1 MGISKYPVDY
11 VKGTGMLQC
20 WSPSSTDS
28 VLATRGFGRRQEYI
42 VNKSV
47 PRGSFS
53 FAIELENMF
62 GFCEDFQHVVYGMRH
77 KLSLVRKGD
86 NDAIQRSGIA
96 GPGKVVLSKLAWIMP
111 RDQPN
116 DVKKF
121 NMYKTIEAKVSLEAA
136 FRMRQCSSAEIP
148 PQTQTFDWRLGTR
161 SAPEKPRHLLIAF
174 QKERM
179 GDQEKTPSQFDH
191 LNLIEVSVILNDTR
205 YPARNVIA
213 DFPKHKYVEYYKM
226 FTEFSQNFYGLDPLT
241 SSNFVDIVTYKEE
254 FPIFYIDVS
263 KQSERITQSV
273 VDIKIRL
280 RFANNVGDNVIAYA
294 LVISDRKLKF
304 QSNGRAMNIVY

>member
-1 MGISKYPVDY
+1 
-11 VKGTGMLQC
+11 
-20 WSPSSTDS
+20 
-28 VLATRGFGRRQEYI
+28 
-42 VNKSV
+42 
-47 PRGSFS
+47 
-53 FAIELENMF
+53 
-62 GFCEDFQHVVYGMRH
+62 
-77 KLSLVRKGD
+77 
-86 NDAIQRSGIA
+86 
-96 GPGKVVLSKLAWIMP
+96 
-111 RDQPN
+111 
-116 DVKKF
+116 
-121 NMYKTIEAKVSLEAA
+121 
-136 FRMRQCSSAEIP
+136 
-148 PQTQTFDWRLGTR
+148 
-161 SAPEKPRHLLIAF
+161 
-174 QKERM
+174 M

-226 FTEFSQNFYGLDPLT
+226 FTQFSQNFYGSDPLT

-304 QSNGRAMNIVY
+304 QSNGRATNIVY

>member
-111 RDQPN
+111 RVQPN
-116 DVKKF
+116 DVKKCI
-121 NMYKTIEAKVSLEAA
+121 KLS
-136 FRMRQCSSAEIP
+136 RQK
-148 PQTQTFDWRLGTR
+148 L
-161 SAPEKPRHLLIAF
+161 
-174 QKERM
+174 
-179 GDQEKTPSQFDH
+179 
-191 LNLIEVSVILNDTR
+191 
-205 YPARNVIA
+205 
-213 DFPKHKYVEYYKM
+213 
-226 FTEFSQNFYGLDPLT
+226 
-241 SSNFVDIVTYKEE
+241 
-254 FPIFYIDVS
+254 VS
-263 KQSERITQSV
+263 KLPFV
-273 VDIKIRL
+273 C
-280 RFANNVGDNVIAYA
+280 DNVAVPKFH
-294 LVISDRKLKF
+294 LKLKRLIGDWEHV
-304 QSNGRAMNIVY
+304 QLQKNPVIY